1 MSTFRIRQVLYA
13 FCPFAFEMES
23 VEGSKLFFSSFK
35 PFLIFFDDF
44 FFLNEG
50 TQSSLDRF
58 FEQLPNVAGFR
69 CGSMIFK
76 NSHGQTNLVQHI
88 LIKQELPTWYLAP
101 RFALFWDGWDHC
113 PTICVWQ
120 CSKISPVNLL
130 WIHLAIYP
138 KSPPASGYGLPFAD
152 NSLFLT
158 RIFSSVRLQRK
169 SVSSVRQNLFVR
181 RAICLRSL

>member
-23 VEGSKLFFSSFK
+23 VEGSKLFLSSFK

-88 LIKQELPTWYLAP
+88 LNKTRTANLVFGPPFCIVLGWMRSLSNDLRLTW
-101 RFALFWDGWDHC
+101 FKD
-113 PTICVWQ
+113 
-120 CSKISPVNLL
+120 
-130 WIHLAIYP
+130 
-138 KSPPASGYGLPFAD
+138 
-152 NSLFLT
+152 
-158 RIFSSVRLQRK
+158 FSS
-169 SVSSVRQNLFVR
+169 
-181 RAICLRSL
+181 